1 MIRELYGL
9 VVIGAIAIC
18 GVYDYIRYREFKGSS
33 SDDVIRQF
41 DSFTK
46 RCKNKK
52 TARVLFFLPTLKGAS
67 LTTFLYGVKVYGNE
81 ELIEEALRTN
91 DFRKIIKREHVDFDY
106 MKQGKYKFESVPL
119 SNWFKI
125 NYYND

>member
-9 VVIGAIAIC
+9 IVIGVTAAYE
-18 GVYDYIRYREFKGSS
+18 VYTHIRYREYNGTS
-33 SDDVIRQF
+33 SDNVMKHF

-46 RCKNKK
+46 HCKDKK
-52 TARVLFFLPTLKGAS
+52 IARVLFFLPTLKGAS
-67 LTTFLYGVKVYGNE
+67 PTAFLYGVKVYGNE
-81 ELIEEALRTN
+81 ELIKEAVRTN
-91 DFRKIIKREHVDFDY
+91 DFRKIIKRDHVDFDY